1 MRNKVIYKTVNL
13 NGVKIFYRESG
24 NKNHPTILLFH
35 GFPASSHMYRNLI
48 EELADEYHIIA
59 PDFPGFGNSDQPHPK
74 EFEYTFD
81 NLANVMNDFIENS
94 KIITPLN
101 MKYRSRTEIVSMIL
115 EAANGGA
122 TKTRIMYKAFLSYAQ
137 LKEYL
142 SVLIE
147 NNLIEYL
154 EGIQTYKTTEKGLN
168 LLKMHNEIG
177 ELLQTPIRESRIQ

>member
-1 MRNKVIYKTVNL
+1 
-13 NGVKIFYRESG
+13 
-24 NKNHPTILLFH
+24 
-35 GFPASSHMYRNLI
+35 
-48 EELADEYHIIA
+48 
-59 PDFPGFGNSDQPHPK
+59 
-74 EFEYTFD
+74 
-81 NLANVMNDFIENS
+81 
-94 KIITPLN
+94 

-154 EGIQTYKTTEKGLN
+154 EGTQTYKTTEKGFNFLR
-168 LLKMHNEIG
+168 MHNEIG
-177 ELLQTPIRESRIQ
+177 ELLQTSIRESRIQ